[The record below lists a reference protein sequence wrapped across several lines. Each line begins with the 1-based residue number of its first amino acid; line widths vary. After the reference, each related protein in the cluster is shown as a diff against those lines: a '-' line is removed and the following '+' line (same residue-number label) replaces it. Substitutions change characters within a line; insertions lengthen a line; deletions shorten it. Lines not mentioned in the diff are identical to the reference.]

1 MQTDIVVVIRYGAR
15 REFLTLTRE
24 ILNRSNA
31 IEAVRAAIVS
41 MIPEVEGRILTLSVL
56 VPSPGTSFSI
66 GEVTLTDSSDVR
78 ALK

>member
-31 IEAVRAAIVS
+31 IEAVRVAIVS
-41 MIPEVEGRILTLSVL
+41 SIPELEGRALTLSVL
-56 VPSPGTSFSI
+56 VPSPGTSFSV
-66 GEVTLTDSSDVR
+66 GEVALTDSSDVR